1 MFAILYT
8 FTMVNSSSSN
18 SMFDFSYGSE
28 NQPLMFRYIENQK
41 WKKLRRMLKRSN
53 GKDLCRERDDS
64 GLTLLG
70 MALGFEG
77 PLDIIQSILA
87 MDPSQITATDFFGA
101 SPLHVACLNAASPEA
116 VKYLV
121 QFSKETNL
129 AETRDKDLR
138 VPLHHIVECLCRN
151 EIEFIQGTK
160 VIETLIQAAP
170 DSIHA
175 SDKHN
180 DSPVDLVQLA
190 RMEVPTESKE
200 YRRLSRIYCSL
211 QGISMHCYKGHKKKW
226 EDMGFDQA
234 SQKDVNAVKSVAT
247 KSTERISMASS
258 HITILSTK
266 ITLGDMEISFEED
279 LPKENSKAAASN
291 GDKKQKGGNRLKF
304 WKK

>member
-1 MFAILYT
+1 
-8 FTMVNSSSSN
+8 
-18 SMFDFSYGSE
+18 MFDFSYGTD
-28 NQPLMFRYIENQK
+28 NQPLTFRYIENQK

-101 SPLHVACLNAASPEA
+101 SPLHVACLNAASLEA
-116 VKYLV
+116 IKYLL
-121 QFSKETNL
+121 QFSKGTNL

-151 EIEFIQGTK
+151 EIDFIQGTK

-200 YRRLSRIYCSL
+200 YRRLSRIYCFL

-226 EDMGFDQA
+226 EDMGFDA
-234 SQKDVNAVKSVAT
+234 SQKDVDSGIHNAVKTIVAT
-247 KSTERISMASS
+247 KSTQGMTLKSS
-258 HITILSTK
+258 HMTMLSTK
-266 ITLGDMEISFEED
+266 NTFGDMEISFEED
-279 LPKENSKAAASN
+279 LSKENSKAAASN
-291 GDKKQKGGNRLKF
+291 GDKTRQKGGNRLKF